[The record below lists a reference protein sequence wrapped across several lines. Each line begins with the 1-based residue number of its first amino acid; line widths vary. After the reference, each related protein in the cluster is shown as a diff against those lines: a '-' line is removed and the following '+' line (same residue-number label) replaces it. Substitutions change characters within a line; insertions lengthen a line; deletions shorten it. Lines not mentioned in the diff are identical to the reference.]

1 MHDKN
6 KILVEDDD
14 RLEQDFE
21 RALKFLPHITI
32 LPKEWD
38 VPEDDIYDEVY
49 GDDDDSEFERSIF

>member
-1 MHDKN
+1 MNSNN
-6 KILVEDDD
+6 KKQLTEDEQ
-14 RLEQDFE
+14 LELDFE

-49 GDDDDSEFERSIF
+49 GDDDDDEVED